1 MIDSCD
7 WDNLFWVLLGD
18 LIEETSRLNEVG
30 LNWGDILSSF
40 FSGFS
45 SKLSDIFLSD
55 FFELFSDISDIS
67 YSLISSFS
75 FSFSNELSLISFGLF
90 FVLLFLFS
98 FSIWIFINFWN
109 FIFFE
114 LGMYL

>member
-75 FSFSNELSLISFGLF
+75 FSFSFSNELSLISFGFDF
-90 FVLLFLFS
+90 FFDFFYNNIFLFL
-98 FSIWIFINFWN
+98 
-109 FIFFE
+109 
-114 LGMYL
+114 